1 MEPLEYRSVI
11 KFLNMQGKSPSVIFE
26 EMFSVYQEE
35 CLSYVTVKY
44 WVRKFKSGFL
54 SIHDSPREGR
64 PNFVVTE
71 DSVCQVK
78 TLVLE
83 DRRVTI
89 KQLAAITKMSVC
101 SIETILHDHLHMS
114 TAWVPRLLTPNQKE
128 QRADSCK
135 ELIELES
142 KDTRFFY
149 RITRDMDETW
159 VHHFD
164 PEMKSSSM
172 QWKTPSSPTPK
183 KARVEPSCGKVML
196 SCFWDRDG
204 IIMTDYLEQGHTI
217 TGNYYSA
224 LLAKLRSTLAKKRRG
239 KLQKGILL
247 LHDNAPAHRSM
258 MTVQYFTHRCSVVS
272 KFSLIRRINQI

>member
-1 MEPLEYRSVI
+1 MVPLEYRSLI
-11 KFLNMQGKSPSVIFE
+11 KFFNMQGKSPSVIFE
-26 EMFSVYQEE
+26 EIFSFYQEE
-35 CLSYVTVKY
+35 CPSYETVKY

-83 DRRVTI
+83 DRRVTV
-89 KQLAAITKMSVC
+89 KQLAAITKMSVG

-114 TAWVPRLLTPNQKE
+114 KVSARWIPRLLTPNQKE

-135 ELIELES
+135 ELIEIEF
-142 KDTRFFY
+142 KETRFFD
-149 RITRDMDETW
+149 RIVTMDEIW

-172 QWKTPSSPTPK
+172 QWEKPSSLKPK
-183 KARVEPSCGKVML
+183 KSRVEPSWSL
-196 SCFWDRDG
+196 SPIRSHITLKDFW
-204 IIMTDYLEQGHTI
+204 
-217 TGNYYSA
+217 
-224 LLAKLRSTLAKKRRG
+224 RSKKGGRNVSICRVTMW
-239 KLQKGILL
+239 
-247 LHDNAPAHRSM
+247 RSNKM
-258 MTVQYFTHRCSVVS
+258 WC
-272 KFSLIRRINQI
+272 KFQLSSLIPS

>member
-1 MEPLEYRSVI
+1 
-11 KFLNMQGKSPSVIFE
+11 
-26 EMFSVYQEE
+26 
-35 CLSYVTVKY
+35 
-44 WVRKFKSGFL
+44 
-54 SIHDSPREGR
+54 
-64 PNFVVTE
+64 
-71 DSVCQVK
+71 
-78 TLVLE
+78 
-83 DRRVTI
+83 
-89 KQLAAITKMSVC
+89 MSLG

-114 TAWVPRLLTPNQKE
+114 KVLARWVPRLLTPNQKE

-135 ELIELES
+135 ELIKLES
-142 KDTRFFY
+142 KDTQFFY
-149 RITRDMDETW
+149 RILTMDETR

-224 LLAKLRSTLAKKRRG
+224 LLTKL
-239 KLQKGILL
+239 
-247 LHDNAPAHRSM
+247 
-258 MTVQYFTHRCSVVS
+258 
-272 KFSLIRRINQI
+272 